1 MVGKKRVAHHTSTT
15 VSFYM
20 YQNLS
25 QYIVNNFCVEDLFSK
40 FTKMKQTL
48 YMYNYFWLG
57 VHNKHFFH
65 PKRWFLEGYVY
76 YTPEHDEWHV
86 FSPGFWF
93 CTQHFWN
100 SDINLWTKKREKKTM
115 LTMIKWCHLSF
126 YFLGRLMITLI
137 FLDEEKNPWETIF

>member
-48 YMYNYFWLG
+48 YMYNYLWLG

-65 PKRWFLEGYVY
+65 PKR
-76 YTPEHDEWHV
+76 
-86 FSPGFWF
+86 
-93 CTQHFWN
+93 
-100 SDINLWTKKREKKTM
+100 
-115 LTMIKWCHLSF
+115 
-126 YFLGRLMITLI
+126 
-137 FLDEEKNPWETIF
+137 